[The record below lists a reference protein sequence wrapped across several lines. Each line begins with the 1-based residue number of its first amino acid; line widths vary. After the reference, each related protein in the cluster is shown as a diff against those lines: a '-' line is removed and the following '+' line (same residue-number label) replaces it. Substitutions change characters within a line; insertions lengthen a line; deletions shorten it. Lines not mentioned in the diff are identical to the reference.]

1 MKLKSLLFSLLLIAA
16 TAIKAQHFIP
26 CATDE
31 YFKQQLIKHPEIAAA
46 EKALNDSI
54 AQQVQQIIMNK
65 TGKVLYVPVV
75 FHIIHENGAENIS
88 QAQIMDQLR
97 IVNEDFRKKA
107 GTNGASTDPL
117 ATDME
122 IEFRLA
128 QYDPNG
134 NKHDGINRV
143 FSTLTN
149 NADDKVKPLSYWD
162 ARKYLNIWVVKSI
175 NPNTG
180 KPGTVLGYAQF
191 PWSLNFQ
198 TTTDGIVLRSDQVGT
213 IGSGQQSQ
221 AGRTLTHEIGHWLGL
236 YHTFQGGCV
245 GGTSINCAE
254 QGDWVCDTPPV
265 AEPSFGCNIGRNS
278 CSNDSPNLPDMVK
291 NYMDY
296 SDGTC
301 LNTYTNGQKTRV
313 RGPIP
318 NTINSRSVIFGT
330 TPNFNQNITYAGLNA
345 DGSYINVAASSVK
358 APYFYGFE
366 NPSLTADGWKIN
378 NFNNPNNG
386 WGLKSQALNGSQSVA
401 MYNFTNTTALMNS
414 RDGFQSPEIDLSSI
428 NEPYLEFWYAYA
440 QKSFATNDSFIVRF
454 SNSFG
459 MEETVLFEDAG
470 STLSTAGIIS
480 TDYIPTSE
488 QWRKVSI
495 NLSQYKSFTNARFRF
510 ELLNRRGNNI
520 YVDNFAITNGPTA
533 VEESFKSQIKFKA
546 YPNPASKILNIQFQ
560 LKSTSRI
567 KVELTDVLGKEVS
580 AMYDNILNE
589 GGQKIEFDV
598 NGLTKGIYFIR
609 FSSEQQVVSHK
620 ILIN

>member
-1 MKLKSLLFSLLLIAA
+1 MKFKSILFSSFLFA
-16 TAIKAQHFIP
+16 TLAVQAQHFIP

-31 YFKQQLIKHPEIAAA
+31 YFKQQLINHPEIAAA
-46 EKALNDSI
+46 EKAINDSA

-117 ATDME
+117 AADME

-149 NADDKVKPLSYWD
+149 NANNNVKPLSYWD

-175 NPNTG
+175 NVNTG
-180 KPGTVLGYAQF
+180 LSGTVLGYAQF
-191 PWSLNFQ
+191 PWNLNFQ
-198 TTTDGIVLRSDQVGT
+198 TTTDGIVIRSDQVGI

-236 YHTFQGGCV
+236 YHTFQDGCV
-245 GGTSINCAE
+245 GATSITCAS
-254 QGDWVCDTPPV
+254 QGDRVCDTPPV
-265 AEPSFGCNIGRNS
+265 ADASFGCNIGRNS

-301 LNTYTNGQKTRV
+301 LNTYTVGQKARV
-313 RGPIP
+313 WSASIM
-318 NTINSRSVIFGT
+318 NLRSGIFGT
-330 TPNFNQNITYAGLNA
+330 SPTNNQNITYAGLNA
-345 DGSYINVAASSVK
+345 DGSYINVAASNIK

-366 NPSLTADGWKIN
+366 NPSLTADRWKIN

-386 WGLKSQALNGSQSVA
+386 WGLKTQALNGSQSVA

-428 NEPYLEFWYAYA
+428 NEPYVEFWYAYA
-440 QKSFATNDSFIVRF
+440 QKSFATNDQLTLRIT
-454 SNSFG
+454 NSFG
-459 MEETVLFEDAG
+459 MEETVLFEQAG
-470 STLSTAGIIS
+470 STLSTAGIVS
-480 TDYIPTSE
+480 TEFAPASE
-488 QWRKVSI
+488 QWRKISV
-495 NLSQYKSFTNARFRF
+495 NLNAYKSYTNARFRF
-510 ELLNRRGNNI
+510 ELLNRRGNNV

-533 VEESFKSQIKFKA
+533 IDDNFKSQIKFSA
-546 YPNPASKILNIQFQ
+546 YPNPTSDKLNVQFQ
-560 LKSTSRI
+560 LKSKSQVQI
-567 KVELTDVLGKEVS
+567 VLTDILGKEIS
-580 AMYDNILNE
+580 TLQNDLLNE
-589 GGQKIEFDV
+589 GEHRIEFDV
-598 NGLTKGIYFIR
+598 KGLNKGTYFIR
-609 FSSEQQVVSHK
+609 LSSDQQVFSHK

>member
-97 IVNEDFRKKA
+97 IVNEDFRKRA

-117 ATDME
+117 AADME

-143 FSTLTN
+143 FSKLTN
-149 NADDKVKPLSYWD
+149 NATDSVKPLSYWD

-175 NPNTG
+175 NLNTG

-245 GGTSINCAE
+245 GGTTTNCSQ

-265 AEPSFGCNIGRNS
+265 ADASFGCNIGRNS

-301 LNTYTNGQKTRV
+301 LNTYTNGQKTRI

-366 NPSLTADGWKIN
+366 NPSLTADG
-378 NFNNPNNG
+378 
-386 WGLKSQALNGSQSVA
+386 
-401 MYNFTNTTALMNS
+401 
-414 RDGFQSPEIDLSSI
+414 
-428 NEPYLEFWYAYA
+428 
-440 QKSFATNDSFIVRF
+440 
-454 SNSFG
+454 
-459 MEETVLFEDAG
+459 
-470 STLSTAGIIS
+470 
-480 TDYIPTSE
+480 
-488 QWRKVSI
+488 
-495 NLSQYKSFTNARFRF
+495 
-510 ELLNRRGNNI
+510 
-520 YVDNFAITNGPTA
+520 
-533 VEESFKSQIKFKA
+533 
-546 YPNPASKILNIQFQ
+546 
-560 LKSTSRI
+560 
-567 KVELTDVLGKEVS
+567 
-580 AMYDNILNE
+580 
-589 GGQKIEFDV
+589 
-598 NGLTKGIYFIR
+598 
-609 FSSEQQVVSHK
+609 
-620 ILIN
+620 

>member
-97 IVNEDFRKKA
+97 IVNEDFRKRA

-117 ATDME
+117 AADME

-149 NADDKVKPLSYWD
+149 NARDNVKPLSYWD

-175 NPNTG
+175 NLNTG
-180 KPGTVLGYAQF
+180 KPGTILGYAQF
-191 PWSLNFQ
+191 PWLLNFQ
-198 TTTDGIVLRSDQVGT
+198 TTTDGIVIRSDQVGT

-236 YHTFQGGCV
+236 YHTFQDGCV
-245 GGTSINCAE
+245 GGTSINCAQ
-254 QGDWVCDTPPV
+254 QGDRVCDTPPV
-265 AEPSFGCNIGRNS
+265 ADASFGCNIGRNS

-301 LNTYTNGQKTRV
+301 LNTYTVGQKARV
-313 RGPIP
+313 WSNFG
-318 NTINSRSVIFGT
+318 INLRTGIFGT
-330 TPNFNQNITYAGLNA
+330 SPNYNQNITYAGLNA
-345 DGSYINVAASSVK
+345 DGTYINIAASSIK

-440 QKSFATNDSFIVRF
+440 QKSFATNDQFSVRIT
-454 SNSFG
+454 NIFG
-459 MEETVLFEDAG
+459 MEELILFDQAG

-533 VEESFKSQIKFKA
+533 VEESFKSQIKFNA

-589 GGQKIEFDV
+589 GDQKIEFDV

>member
-1 MKLKSLLFSLLLIAA
+1 
-16 TAIKAQHFIP
+16 
-26 CATDE
+26 
-31 YFKQQLIKHPEIAAA
+31 
-46 EKALNDSI
+46 
-54 AQQVQQIIMNK
+54 
-65 TGKVLYVPVV
+65 
-75 FHIIHENGAENIS
+75 
-88 QAQIMDQLR
+88 
-97 IVNEDFRKKA
+97 
-107 GTNGASTDPL
+107 
-117 ATDME
+117 
-122 IEFRLA
+122 
-128 QYDPNG
+128 
-134 NKHDGINRV
+134 
-143 FSTLTN
+143 
-149 NADDKVKPLSYWD
+149 
-162 ARKYLNIWVVKSI
+162 
-175 NPNTG
+175 
-180 KPGTVLGYAQF
+180 
-191 PWSLNFQ
+191 
-198 TTTDGIVLRSDQVGT
+198 
-213 IGSGQQSQ
+213 
-221 AGRTLTHEIGHWLGL
+221 
-236 YHTFQGGCV
+236 
-245 GGTSINCAE
+245 
-254 QGDWVCDTPPV
+254 
-265 AEPSFGCNIGRNS
+265 
-278 CSNDSPNLPDMVK
+278 MVK

-301 LNTYTNGQKTRV
+301 LNTYTVGQKARV
-313 RGPIP
+313 WSNFG
-318 NTINSRSVIFGT
+318 INLRTGIFGT
-330 TPNFNQNITYAGLNA
+330 SPNYNQNITYAGLNA
-345 DGSYINVAASSVK
+345 DGTYINIAASSIK

>member
-1 MKLKSLLFSLLLIAA
+1 MKLKSILFSSFLFAA
-16 TAIKAQHFIP
+16 LAIQAQHFIP

-31 YFKQQLIKHPEIAAA
+31 YFKQQLINHPEIAAA
-46 EKALNDSI
+46 QKAMNDSA
-54 AQQVQQIIMNK
+54 AQQVQQIIRNK
-65 TGKVLYVPVV
+65 AGKVLYVPVV

-117 ATDME
+117 AADME

-134 NKHDGINRV
+134 NKHDGINRI

-149 NADDKVKPLSYWD
+149 NARDNIKPLSYWD

-175 NPNTG
+175 QLSGGTQQ
-180 KPGTVLGYAQF
+180 GTVLGYAQF

-213 IGSGQQSQ
+213 VGSGQSSQ

-236 YHTFQGGCV
+236 YHTFQDGCV
-245 GGTSINCAE
+245 GGTTSNCAS
-254 QGDWVCDTPPV
+254 QGDRVCDTPPV
-265 AEPSFGCNIGRNS
+265 AEPSFGCNIGQNS
-278 CSNDSPNLPDMVK
+278 CLNDSPNLPDMVK

-301 LNTYTNGQKTRV
+301 LNTYTVGQKARV
-313 RGPIP
+313 WSNFG
-318 NTINSRSVIFGT
+318 INLRTGIFGT
-330 TPNFNQNITYAGLNA
+330 SPNYNQNITYAGLNT
-345 DGSYINVAASSVK
+345 DGTYINIAASSRK

-366 NPSLTADGWKIN
+366 NPSLTADGWRIN

-386 WGLKSQALNGSQSVA
+386 WGLKTQALNGSQSVA
-401 MYNFTNTTALMNS
+401 MYNFSNTTALINS

-440 QKSFATNDSFIVRF
+440 QKSFATNDQLTVRV

-459 MEETVLFEDAG
+459 MEETVLFEQAG
-470 STLSTAGIIS
+470 STLSTAGVVS
-480 TDYIPTSE
+480 TEYTPSME

-495 NLSQYKSFTNARFRF
+495 NLNAYKTFTNARFRF

-520 YVDNFAITNGPTA
+520 YVENFAITNGPTA
-533 VEESFKSQIKFKA
+533 LDDNFKSQIKFSA
-546 YPNPASKILNIQFQ
+546 YPNPTSNKLTIQFQ
-560 LKSTSRI
+560 LTSKSQVQI
-567 KVELTDVLGKEVS
+567 VLTDIFGKEIS
-580 AMYDNILNE
+580 TLQNNLLNE
-589 GGQKIEFDV
+589 GEQRIEFDV
-598 NGLTKGIYFIR
+598 KSLTKGIYFIR
-609 FSSEQQVVSHK
+609 LSSDQQVFSHK